1 MKKYK
6 IAETNPENVM
16 VAEKAQ
22 TYPSSKVNFEDFL
35 DDKTRIIQLIRS
47 GVSYSLFEKIQ
58 NYTPFTENEWADF
71 LDLST
76 KSLQRYKQSDKAFRP
91 IHSEKIIEIAE
102 VSKAGLE
109 VFNDMDLF
117 KLWLDTPNYALGNI
131 KPFELIKD
139 SYGKEMVINELV
151 HINYG
156 IFV

>member
-6 IAETNPENVM
+6 IAENNPENVM